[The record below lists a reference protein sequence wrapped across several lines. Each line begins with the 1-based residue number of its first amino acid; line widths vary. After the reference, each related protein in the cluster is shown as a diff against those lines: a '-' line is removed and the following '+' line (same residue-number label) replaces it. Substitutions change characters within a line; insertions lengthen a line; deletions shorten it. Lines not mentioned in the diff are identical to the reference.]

1 MQPLVIVGVG
11 GHGRELLDIVEAM
24 NDRSPCFDFL
34 GFVDDDETRAPAAA
48 SRQAVLLGPVSRLAD
63 LDAQYVVGLGT
74 PERRRSVDSFATGH
88 GRLPAVLRH
97 PESSIGSDVEL
108 GPGSILAAGARIT
121 THARLGRH
129 VHLNVSATVA
139 HDCVLG
145 DYATLSPGSHLS
157 GNVTLGAGVLIG
169 TGAVVNPGVRIGAG
183 SIVGSGAAVTR
194 DVPEGVVVA
203 GVPARILRA
212 L

>member
-48 SRQAVLLGPVSRLAD
+48 SRQAVLLGALRLAD
-63 LDAQYVVGLGT
+63 LDAKYVVGLGT

-129 VHLNVSATVA
+129 VHLNVS
-139 HDCVLG
+139 G
-145 DYATLSPGSHLS
+145 DRGPRLRPGRLRHVEPRVDLS